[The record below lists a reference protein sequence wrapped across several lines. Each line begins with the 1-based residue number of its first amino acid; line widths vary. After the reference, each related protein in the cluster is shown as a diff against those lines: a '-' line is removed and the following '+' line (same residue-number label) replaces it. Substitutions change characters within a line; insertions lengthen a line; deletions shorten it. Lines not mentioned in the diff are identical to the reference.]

1 MLKLEDVEKA
11 INDKTQFKVEILDV
25 VTNVSDLGHYLDCH
39 MRFLDG
45 LFKGE
50 KIFVKAEWD

>member
-11 INDKTQFKVEILDV
+11 IKNKTQLTVVILDV
-25 VTNVSDLGHYLDCH
+25 VTNVGDLGHYLDCH

-45 LFKGE
+45 PFKGE